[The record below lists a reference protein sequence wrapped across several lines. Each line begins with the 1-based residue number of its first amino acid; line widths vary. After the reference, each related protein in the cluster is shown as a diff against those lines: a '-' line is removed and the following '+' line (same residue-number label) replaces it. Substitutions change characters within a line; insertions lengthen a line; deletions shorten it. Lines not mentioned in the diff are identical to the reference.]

1 VKSVLFLFAAAALLP
16 GQRATVQN
24 PAAPTVFD
32 CGADGLVV
40 NSLTGEPIP
49 RARISLTAGAASY
62 SASADSSGQWAFS
75 NVACGTAPLT
85 VTRPGFLQKAG
96 RALKLV
102 SGSPMHGLKIE
113 LTPQSVFY
121 GRVLDDQGDPVPG
134 AQIAVMA
141 SRIVEGHV
149 TFQRAGE
156 GTTND
161 LGDYRVAGLPRGKYI
176 VCSSSVKGVAPAGE
190 SNLAEACYP
199 GPAEGGIS
207 SATEIPAGREARIDF
222 SLNQTT
228 GVHVRGTVA
237 GVPNGRGAG
246 VNLLKRGANSGSGAT
261 VGGVSNN
268 NFDFRVAP
276 GSYMLAAD
284 YFEAGK
290 HLSARF
296 PVEVGT
302 SDLDN
307 VALTLEGG
315 FTVSGAVSIASVTGR
330 ASARPQFNVNL
341 RPSETTGGAGQAK
354 WTADHSTFTFEDMAP
369 GSYRLAISPPAPF
382 YVKSATLEGQ
392 DILNGEFVLSPG
404 SGSIAIALGD
414 DGGSIEG
421 DVVDADGQPAT
432 GGVIALRNTRAVVAR
447 ATGHFKLQ
455 NVAPGD
461 YTVYAWDDPAEVAY
475 ADTEWMRRYAG
486 SGVTVTVT
494 ASQSSQVKLTQQK
507 LPE

>member
-1 VKSVLFLFAAAALLP
+1 MP
-16 GQRATVQN
+16 GQRTTVQR

-32 CGADGLVV
+32 CAADGLVV

-62 SASADSSGQWAFS
+62 SANADSSGKWDLS

-96 RALKLV
+96 RALQLV
-102 SGSPMHGLKIE
+102 SGSPVHGLKIE

-141 SRIVEGHV
+141 SRIVEGRV
-149 TFQRAGE
+149 TFQRAAE
-156 GTTND
+156 GATND
-161 LGDYRVAGLPRGKYI
+161 LGDYRIAGLPRGKYI
-176 VCSSSVKGVAPAGE
+176 VCSNSVKGVVPAGE
-190 SNLAEACYP
+190 SILAEACYP

-207 SATEIPAGREARIDF
+207 SATAIPAGRETRIDI

-246 VNLLKRGANSGSGAT
+246 VNLVKRGANTGSGAT
-261 VGGVSNN
+261 VGGVNNN

-276 GSYMLAAD
+276 GSYMLAAN

-290 HLSARF
+290 HLSARI

-302 SDLDN
+302 SDVDN
-307 VALTLEGG
+307 VALTLDGG
-315 FTVSGAVSIASVTGR
+315 FTVSGTVSIASLSGR
-330 ASARPQFNVNL
+330 APARQFTVNL
-341 RPSETTGGAGQAK
+341 RPLETTGGTGQAK
-354 WTADHSTFTFEDMAP
+354 WAPDRNTFTFEDMAP

-392 DILNGEFVLSPG
+392 DILSGEFVLSPG
-404 SGSIAIALGD
+404 SGLIAIALSD

-432 GGVIALRNTRAVVAR
+432 SGVMALRNGRAVVAQ

-455 NVAPGD
+455 SVAPGD

-475 ADTEWMRRYAG
+475 ADTEWMRRYGG
-486 SGVTVTVT
+486 SGVAVTVT
-494 ASQSSQVKLTQQK
+494 AGQSSQMRLTQQK
-507 LPE
+507 VPE